1 MSFVFSF
8 PPPSFQAG
16 LENAFFSFPP
26 ILCHIIAFARED
38 AFLVLKKT
46 FYSRVRKNSTLRE
59 AGGGASGK
67 DAAVHSRLYPS
78 QS

>member
-46 FYSRVRKNSTLRE
+46 FYSRV
-59 AGGGASGK
+59 
-67 DAAVHSRLYPS
+67 
-78 QS
+78 